1 MIQTFSLKWFTL
13 YYFLLGIIFI
23 STGGT
28 WLFNPGRLNRFITEK
43 TIADKRPPLF
53 KSVLK
58 YFLIF
63 TIPTMILSFFPF
75 SWIELLFSL
84 WCLFMIYVLGSFLLN
99 WEQIRPALVNS
110 QEKMRAN
117 ARLAGAIMVSVGL
130 VMFLLCYQLLSQN
143 LGS

>member
-1 MIQTFSLKWFTL
+1 MMQTFSLKWFTL

-23 STGGT
+23 GTGGT
-28 WLFNPGRLNRFITEK
+28 WLFYPGRLNRYINEK
-43 TIADKRPPLF
+43 TTAEKHPPLF

-58 YFLIF
+58 YFLVF
-63 TIPTMILSFFPF
+63 TIPTLILSFFPF
-75 SWIELLFSL
+75 SWVELLFSL

-99 WEQIRPALVNS
+99 WEQVRPALVS
-110 QEKMRAN
+110 RQEKMRAN
-117 ARLAGAIMVSVGL
+117 ARLAGAIMVSAGL